1 MNTMILSVA
10 VGGGHGHAA
19 NAIKNKILQK
29 EPDSKVEIIDTIKV
43 INPVLDKVIVGSYL
57 QSLKISPSI
66 FEKLY
71 KSTDVDT
78 LEDTGFTY
86 SVLSKFN
93 QIIASRISELIK
105 DWNPDLLIAT
115 HPFSANIISC
125 LKLEYNISCPA
136 ITVLTDYAPHATWLH
151 PGTDAYIVSNKDMKN
166 EMVERGIDKKIIYPL
181 GIPIENNFL
190 KKFDRV
196 STLKKYNLDPNRKT
210 ITLMG
215 GSLGLGNIS
224 DIYKKFIKEQ
234 IDVQLIVICGTN
246 KKLYN
251 KLIELKETYTHDS
264 SRILGYTQDVNKI
277 MQASDLL
284 LTKPGGLTI
293 TEALICELPMAIIS
307 KLPGQEVRNIE
318 FLTKHNLAIDLVE
331 DKYYISTIK
340 KLIES
345 DSKLISMKRNCQ
357 NFSKPNSAEDIYKL
371 LKSLLDNSKGLSP
384 VIS

>member
-19 NAIKNKILQK
+19 NAIKNKILEN
-29 EPDSKVEIIDTIKV
+29 EPNSKVEIIDTIKV

-71 KSTDVDT
+71 KSTDV
-78 LEDTGFTY
+78 ESFEETGFTS

-93 QIIASRISELIK
+93 QIIANRISEMIK

-115 HPFSANIISC
+115 HPFSANIISY
-125 LKLEYNISCPA
+125 LKLEYNISCPS
-136 ITVLTDYAPHATWLH
+136 ITVLTDYAPHASWLH
-151 PGTDAYIVSNKDMKN
+151 PGIDAYIVSNEDMQE
-166 EMVERGIDKKIIYPL
+166 EMAERGINKKIIYPL
-181 GIPIENNFL
+181 GIPIGNDFL
-190 KKFDRV
+190 EKFHRA
-196 STLKKYNLDPNRKT
+196 STLKKYNLDPNKKT

-224 DIYKKFIKEQ
+224 DIYKKFLKEQ

-251 KLIELKETYTHDS
+251 KLIELKDHYDHDA
-264 SRILGYTQDVNKI
+264 SRILGYTKDVNKI

-293 TEALICELPMAIIS
+293 AEALICELPMAIIS

-318 FLTKHNLAIDLVE
+318 FLIKHNLAIDLVD
-331 DKYYISTIK
+331 DKNYVSSIK
-340 KLIES
+340 LLIES
-345 DSKLISMKRNCQ
+345 DSKLNSMKKNCQ
-357 NFSKPNSAEDIYKL
+357 KFSKPNSTEDTYNL
-371 LKSLLDNSKGLSP
+371 LKELVDNSKGLSP
-384 VIS
+384 FIS